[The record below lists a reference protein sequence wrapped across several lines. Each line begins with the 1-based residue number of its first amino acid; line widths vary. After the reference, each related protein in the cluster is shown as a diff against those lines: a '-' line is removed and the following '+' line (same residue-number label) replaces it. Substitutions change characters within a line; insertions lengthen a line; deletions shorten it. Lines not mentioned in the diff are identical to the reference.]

1 MTNKL
6 KWKEEK
12 ATPILD
18 EEKRTGDTHPTEWWA
33 KKYHGKSWKELSQ
46 DETRVFYTQR
56 SAEVDSVRQ
65 LAWDARLPEELRVDI
80 SMLNYL
86 CKSIDDQTKHYY
98 EILQR
103 VPDSARVYVNEIE
116 HW

>member
-1 MTNKL
+1 MTKNKTESL
-6 KWKEEK
+6 
-12 ATPILD
+12 TPILD
-18 EEKRTGDTHPTEWWA
+18 EEKRTGDTHPTEWWSQ
-33 KKYHGKSWKELSQ
+33 KYHGKSWKELSH

-56 SAEVDSVRQ
+56 NAEVDSVRQ
-65 LAWDARLPEELRVDI
+65 LAWDARLPEELKVDI

-103 VPDSARVYVNEIE
+103 VPESARVYVNEIE